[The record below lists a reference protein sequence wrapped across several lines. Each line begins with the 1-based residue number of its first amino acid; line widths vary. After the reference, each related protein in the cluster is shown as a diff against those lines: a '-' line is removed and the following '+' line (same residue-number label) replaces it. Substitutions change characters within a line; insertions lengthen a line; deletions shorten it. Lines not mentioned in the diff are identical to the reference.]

1 MRDLFL
7 LLSVYHICRHGVDDI
22 YETFV
27 RITFPDLAKVCTRE
41 KKKKML
47 TFISVLLLIHD
58 QNNFNHVISQGCP
71 ALHS

>member
-41 KKKKML
+41 KKKML